1 MRWLIIILLLAS
13 CATRKDVEKIE
24 KIRYVD
30 TIVTVKPDII
40 RAVRPLTFDTIVVEN
55 ERVRTEVFI
64 DTVYKEVRV
73 ESEVKEYKERVKAKE
88 VVKSKKTSVKRSNWW
103 KWFLFGFFLA
113 VVLRLAW
120 KIL

>member
-1 MRWLIIILLLAS
+1 MLLLAS

-40 RAVRPLTFDTIVVEN
+40 RDTRPLVFMDTIIVEN
-55 ERVRTEVFI
+55 ERVRTEVLI
-64 DTVYKEVRV
+64 DTVYQEVRV

-103 KWFLFGFFLA
+103 RWFLFGFFLA
-113 VVLRLAW
+113 VVLRVAW
-120 KIL
+120 KFL